1 MIFTICL
8 NLFGQGKGKL
18 ESTISSSGFF
28 IEDFHLNYKPNR
40 SDTDYYNIGLEE
52 FKFIFSKIRIKA
64 WQDSNYLNPIFEFT
78 GPEISLKNLIL
89 EAEVLKPDWI
99 TNEKLKRINN
109 RQSLPKKRIE
119 KINNSIDLYQTD
131 HKILPGNIND
141 LLVNN
146 YLDLQK
152 SPFNKASWIYILD
165 LPSKIIAQPSKLN
178 PIPKTKSIIYD
189 FNSKEFII
197 DPLVDSLENVP
208 FLKWFYN
215 FKMKGVNSTSSTNLN
230 LKLNNNNSNFSV
242 IMDYANFRIN
252 DIYFTATPENQLKEK
267 STISLH
273 DLFIE
278 SKNLI
283 IDGDFDSSLTF
294 HQGEGHFK
302 IKNFEI
308 KIPDGLRKE
317 PDINSFL
324 SQLGVWNNSVAIRL
338 VDLKVKMINQFT
350 GGIVLS
356 VQTPFI
362 KGTLEGNLS
371 FRQLDGESP
380 EIKFHDA
387 KLTLHPIA
395 LGLKKWIRNWEKT
408 KGISLKRKGPAIIIK
423 FNGPIKSFD
432 SQALKDITIF

>member
-1 MIFTICL
+1 
-8 NLFGQGKGKL
+8 
-18 ESTISSSGFF
+18 
-28 IEDFHLNYKPNR
+28 
-40 SDTDYYNIGLEE
+40 
-52 FKFIFSKIRIKA
+52 
-64 WQDSNYLNPIFEFT
+64 
-78 GPEISLKNLIL
+78 
-89 EAEVLKPDWI
+89 
-99 TNEKLKRINN
+99 
-109 RQSLPKKRIE
+109 
-119 KINNSIDLYQTD
+119 
-131 HKILPGNIND
+131 
-141 LLVNN
+141 
-146 YLDLQK
+146 
-152 SPFNKASWIYILD
+152 
-165 LPSKIIAQPSKLN
+165 
-178 PIPKTKSIIYD
+178 
-189 FNSKEFII
+189 
-197 DPLVDSLENVP
+197 
-208 FLKWFYN
+208 
-215 FKMKGVNSTSSTNLN
+215 
-230 LKLNNNNSNFSV
+230 
-242 IMDYANFRIN
+242 MDYANFRIN

-273 DLFIE
+273 DLLIE

-408 KGISLKRKGPAIIIK
+408 KGINLRRKGPAIIIK